1 MDVSY
6 LVTVYNKENEI
17 SETISSL
24 QKQENIGSLSIEIIC
39 VDDLSND
46 DSVNILKSLREDDTR
61 IKIIQNKENIGPSKS
76 LNLAANF
83 AEGRYLIPVD
93 GDDFLP
99 KDVTRFLLDTSKKH
113 NTELVFGISKRL
125 KTIPEKVKHLAE
137 EEFHSNPLEF
147 CLNKKIVHMGFL
159 VHKNL
164 WLKSGGVDEKVFIQ
178 DMSLP
183 IRLAANATSLV
194 YVNSVVYCLRDE
206 SDSNLSNNTDQQ
218 HHDRYLTYLNLLE
231 DFDGRLSKKAIAS
244 IHDQLISS
252 IWKIKRDNS
261 KLPIFSSNFILYSK
275 NKLFGYQLSKIEQK
289 NWYDNFSTMDSIRR
303 VT

>member
-17 SETISSL
+17 AETISSL

-46 DSVNILKSLREDDTR
+46 DSVKILKSLREADTR

-83 AEGRYLIPVD
+83 SEGSYLIPID
-93 GDDFLP
+93 GDDLLP
-99 KDVTRFLLDTSKKH
+99 KDATRFLLDTSEKH
-113 NTELVFGISKRL
+113 NTELVFGISQRL

-137 EEFHSNPLEF
+137 EEYHLNPLEF

-159 VHKNL
+159 VNKNL
-164 WLKSGGVDEKVFIQ
+164 WIKSDGVDEKVFIQ

-183 IRLAANATSLV
+183 IRLAANASSLV

-206 SDSNLSNNTDQQ
+206 SDSNLSSNTDQQ
-218 HHDRYLTYLNLLE
+218 HHDRYLTYLNLLK
-231 DFDGRLSKKAIAS
+231 DLDGRLSKKAIAS

-252 IWKIKRDNS
+252 IWKIKRDNN
-261 KLPIFSSNFILYSK
+261 KFPIFSNSFILYIK
-275 NKLFGYQLSKIEQK
+275 NKFFGYQLSKNEQK
-289 NWYDNFSTMDSIRR
+289 KWSYYFSSINSIRR

>member
-17 SETISSL
+17 GETISSL

-83 AEGRYLIPVD
+83 SEGRYLIPVD

-99 KDVTRFLLDTSKKH
+99 KDATRFLLDTSKKH

-125 KTIPEKVKHLAE
+125 KTIPGKVKHLAKE
-137 EEFHSNPLEF
+137 EYYSNPLEF

-159 VHKNL
+159 VHKSL
-164 WLKSGGVDEKVFIQ
+164 WLKSGGVDERVFIQ

-183 IRLAANATSLV
+183 IRLAANASSLV

-261 KLPIFSSNFILYSK
+261 KLPIFSSNFILYCK
-275 NKLFGYQLSKIEQK
+275 NKLFGYQLSKNEQK
-289 NWYDNFSTMDSIRR
+289 NWSDNFSTIDSIRR